1 EEMDLKIIIFDS
13 ESYTDYSFENELK
26 KKVDYKVLLFNSE
39 KTRVRIGF
47 RKKDMRMLNVTVEG
61 KDIDDPDEFNN
72 TIARAI
78 NKTTENLSIA
88 LYGVE

>member
-1 EEMDLKIIIFDS
+1 MDLKIIIFDS